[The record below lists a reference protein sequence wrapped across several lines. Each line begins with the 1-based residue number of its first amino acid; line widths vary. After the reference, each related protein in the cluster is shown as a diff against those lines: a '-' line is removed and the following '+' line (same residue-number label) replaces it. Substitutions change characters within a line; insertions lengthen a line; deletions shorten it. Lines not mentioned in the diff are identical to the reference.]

1 MEITIP
7 LSEIQESLV
16 SRFDFDAMLN
26 DLSIIDD
33 HCLLSKKQELEELA
47 PRLIKHI
54 FNFEA
59 GINVSNWYSHL
70 CATKTYID
78 DEIVYSLESKLHKQS
93 KIFTLY
99 KKEIAK

>member
-1 MEITIP
+1 MQ
-7 LSEIQESLV
+7 LNKIQESLV

-33 HCLLSKKQELEELA
+33 CGLMGRKYQLEEFA
-47 PRLIKHI
+47 EKAIKHI
-54 FNFEA
+54 FDYEKE
-59 GINVSNWYSHL
+59 INIAVWSSYL

-78 DEIVYSLESKLHKQS
+78 DEIVYSLESKLNKQS